1 MRYFLLFTIA
11 LCSMNLYSQEALKE
25 RRYISEDGD
34 MVILN
39 DKTFLFVV
47 YQSSHQPTWW
57 SDTLAICIRIIQYIC
72 SVKRINMNAFGI

>member
-25 RRYISEDGD
+25 RRYISEDED

-39 DKTFLFVV
+39 DKTFFCCL
-47 YQSSHQPTWW
+47 P
-57 SDTLAICIRIIQYIC
+57 IIP
-72 SVKRINMNAFGI
+72 SANMVE